1 MLTDVIALSPQATM
15 ADAFVRHVGDHRNM
29 FIVDLYLLW
38 SLRLMV
44 DMAFIVIGIIFFVI
58 AAEFFWIARKT
69 SAPWLDYVVGGIII
83 ADGVLSTAM
92 GLYGNLPFLLLGP

>member
-1 MLTDVIALSPQATM
+1 M
-15 ADAFVRHVGDHRNM
+15 ANAFVRSVGDLCNM
-29 FIVDLYLLW
+29 LIVDLYLLW

-44 DMAFIVIGIIFFVI
+44 DAAFIVMGIIFFVI
-58 AAEFFWIARKT
+58 AAEFFWTARKT
-69 SAPWLDYVVGGIII
+69 STPWLDYVVGGIII